1 MHITVYAYSCSTFRR
16 LDVKNI
22 DFIVCY
28 IMYSMMCVI
37 SYVII
42 VGKILLLCLTEQ
54 NSLV

>member
-28 IMYSMMCVI
+28 IMYSTMCVMY
-37 SYVII
+37 YVII
-42 VGKILLLCLTEQ
+42 VGLRLCLFC
-54 NSLV
+54 L